1 MCCLDRREK
10 GFTLIELMVT
20 LVIAM
25 VILAGM
31 VAVFISQTR
40 AAHTVGSKT
49 ELMGDLYL
57 ASQIIQSELRGAKAV
72 CWDSTNQR
80 LVYQPIDS
88 GVSIFNAATNACDST
103 DGANAWFKS
112 VAAGAG
118 GCSTSNT
125 PCVCWRRPSPPVAP
139 PATTP
144 QKNCQELLRG
154 LSSASGF
161 LITPTGN
168 ADLQTVRTISL
179 TAIYQDI
186 NHANQDLNLKFKVWP
201 RNQ

>member
-1 MCCLDRREK
+1 MYCVDKQEK

-20 LVIAM
+20 LVIAL

-57 ASQIIQSELRGAKAV
+57 ASQIMQSELRGAKAI
-72 CWDSTNQR
+72 CWDAAGKR

-88 GVSIFNAATNACDST
+88 AANITNACNSVA
-103 DGANAWFKS
+103 GANGWFKFTS
-112 VAAGAG
+112 AAPVKICWDRAG
-118 GCSTSNT
+118 IGGG
-125 PCVCWRRPSPPVAP
+125 
-139 PATTP
+139 
-144 QKNCQELLRG
+144 CQELLRG
-154 LSSASGF
+154 LSSATG
-161 LITPTGN
+161 LVVTPTTN
-168 ADLQTVRTISL
+168 TAADLIGVRTISL
-179 TAIYQDI
+179 TAVYQDS
-186 NHANQDLNLKFKVWP
+186 NHANQDLNLKLKVWP